1 MSDEQP
7 ATNMTA
13 DEVKQ
18 TIAEHLGETGP
29 EPLQLLHK
37 VVKKLGPEQS
47 LAFLKET
54 QEIEAQGGLLLP
66 DGSRR
71 RTPGGVFFYLVRTKA
86 PKSVRFLFWQQKQ
99 EQSAVS
105 PQSPPPAFT
114 WADRIAVLDEIGVA
128 KGATSTVKITV
139 IGRPSKIIDR
149 GTCVVTSLQSNKI
162 PSLPKGVPTPPNAVT
177 TYTLYIATKQWRHVA
192 DAMMD
197 PEDALIVEGFP
208 QLDAQT
214 GSIAVFATNTTS
226 KKLQQAQRQTQSAQA
241 ASGSQ

>member
-37 VVKKLGPEQS
+37 VVKKLGPEQA

-66 DGSRR
+66 DGSRH

-86 PKSVRFLFWQQKQ
+86 PKPVRFLFWQQKQ
-99 EQSAVS
+99 EQSAAS

-114 WADRIAVLDEIGVA
+114 WADRITALDKIGA
-128 KGATSTVKITV
+128 EKGAASTVKITV

-149 GTCVVTSLQSNKI
+149 GTCVVTSLQSSKV
-162 PSLPKGVPTPPNAVT
+162 PSLPKGVPAPANTAT
-177 TYTLYIATKQWRHVA
+177 TYTLYIASKQWRRVA
-192 DAMMD
+192 DAMKD
-197 PEDALIVEGFP
+197 PEDTLIVEGFP

-214 GSIAVFATNTTS
+214 GSIAVFTTNTTT
-226 KKLQQAQRQTQSAQA
+226 KKLQQAQRQAQPAQA
-241 ASGSQ
+241 GSDDQ

>member
-7 ATNMTA
+7 TIATTRDA
-13 DEVKQ
+13 VEQ
-18 TIAEHLGETGP
+18 TIAEHLGETEP
-29 EPLQLLHK
+29 EPLQLLRK
-37 VVKKLGPEQS
+37 VVKKLGPEQA
-47 LAFLKET
+47 LAFLEET

-86 PKSVRFLFWQQKQ
+86 PKLVRFLFWQQKQ
-99 EQSAVS
+99 EQSSAS

-128 KGATSTVKITV
+128 KGAASTVKITV
-139 IGRPSKIIDR
+139 IGHPSKIIDR
-149 GTCVVTSLQSNKI
+149 GTCVVTSLQSNKV
-162 PSLPKGVPTPPNAVT
+162 PSLPKGAPTPPNAVT
-177 TYTLYIATKQWRHVA
+177 TYTLYIATKQWRRVA
-192 DAMMD
+192 DAMKD

-214 GSIAVFATNTTS
+214 GSIAVFATTATT
-226 KKLQQAQRQTQSAQA
+226 KKLQ
-241 ASGSQ
+241 